1 MYLRNLLVN
10 WNVCRLVR
18 IIAGVP
24 ILVMGIQQSDGPVI
38 AFGAIFTALGLF
50 TTQCCSTGVCS
61 GNPIHPGTAD
71 PNGKIEFEEIK

>member
-1 MYLRNLLVN
+1 MYLKNLLVN

-24 ILVMGIQQSDGPVI
+24 ILMMGIQQSDGPVI

-50 TTQCCSTGVCS
+50 TTQCCSSGVCS
-61 GNPIHPGTAD
+61 GGPIRSGGTD
-71 PNGKIEFEEIK
+71 PNGNVEFEEIK